1 MTLKNV
7 CVFCGSRPGSR
18 PEYTEAARTLGETL
32 ARRGLTLIYGGAKV
46 GLMGTVAD
54 AALEADGGVI
64 GIIPQALVR
73 KEVAHDGLE
82 DLRIVGSM
90 HERKAQM
97 AELADAFIALPGGFG
112 TFEEFFEIVT
122 WAQIG
127 LHHKPCALLN
137 IAGYYDPLLALIDH
151 AIAEDFA
158 PSAHRRIIVTD
169 TDASRLLDTLSRYE
183 SPIIEKWIRRQES

>member
-1 MTLKNV
+1 MLKNV
-7 CVFCGSRPGSR
+7 CVFCGSRPGAR
-18 PEYTEAARTLGETL
+18 PEYTEAAAAIGDAI
-32 ARRGLTLIYGGAKV
+32 ARRGMTLIYGGAKV

-54 AALEADGGVI
+54 AARAAGGHVV

-73 KEVAHDGLE
+73 KEVAHRELE

-90 HERKAQM
+90 HERKSQM

-127 LHHKPCALLN
+127 LHRKPCALLN
-137 IAGYYDPLLALIDH
+137 VAGYYDPLLALIDH
-151 AIAEDFA
+151 AATEDFA
-158 PSAHRRIIVTD
+158 PPAHRRLIVTD
-169 TDASRLLDTLSRYE
+169 TDANRLLDTLSVYE
-183 SPIIEKWIRRQES
+183 PPLTEKWMRREES